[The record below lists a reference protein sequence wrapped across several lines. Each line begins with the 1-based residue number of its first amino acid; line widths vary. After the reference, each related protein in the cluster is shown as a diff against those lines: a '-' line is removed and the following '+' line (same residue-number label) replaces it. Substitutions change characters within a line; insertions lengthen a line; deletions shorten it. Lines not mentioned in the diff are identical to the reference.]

1 MYTTHF
7 GLAMRPFALTPDPS
21 FLYHSR
27 NHQLALDMLAYG
39 IDSQAPLLL
48 LTGEIGSGKTTL
60 LRQLM
65 NDLDDRI
72 TVGLVSNPTRKLRS
86 LIGHVASSLDVTPAD
101 GSELAAYEAITKAAL
116 AEYAAGRRTLVVIDE
131 AQNLSDDLLE
141 EVRLLTNLNSD
152 RDVMVQVLLV
162 GQPEL
167 RHTLSKPGMR
177 QIAQR
182 VSADH
187 HLRPLNARETGASIA
202 ARIRIAGGRPGLFS
216 IGAMAVVY
224 VSSGGV
230 PRLINQLCDY
240 ALVFAYADGKTVI
253 DRDTVEEVLRARVAA
268 GALPVFAD
276 SMPDDQSR
284 AQVEIEPKP

>member
-1 MYTTHF
+1 MYTAHF

-65 NDLDDRI
+65 RDLDERI
-72 TVGLVSNPTRKLRS
+72 TVGLVSNPTRNLRS
-86 LIGHVASSLDVTPAD
+86 LIPHVASSLDVEPAD
-101 GSELAAYEAITKAAL
+101 GSDIAAYEAITRVAL
-116 AEYAAGRRTLVVIDE
+116 AEYGAGRRTLIVIDE
-131 AQNLSDDLLE
+131 AQNLSDELLE

-152 RDVMVQVLLV
+152 GDVLVQVLLV

-167 RHTLSKPGMR
+167 RQTLSKPGMR

-182 VSADH
+182 VAADH
-187 HLRPLNARETGASIA
+187 HLRPLDARETAAYIAS
-202 ARIRIAGGRPGLFS
+202 RIRIAGGKPGLFS

-224 VSSGGV
+224 VSSSGV

-240 ALVFAYADGKTVI
+240 ALVFAYADGKAVVDRETV
-253 DRDTVEEVLRARVAA
+253 DEVLKARVAA

-276 SMPDDQSR
+276 SVRDGQAA
-284 AQVEIEPKP
+284 AQVAGALKP